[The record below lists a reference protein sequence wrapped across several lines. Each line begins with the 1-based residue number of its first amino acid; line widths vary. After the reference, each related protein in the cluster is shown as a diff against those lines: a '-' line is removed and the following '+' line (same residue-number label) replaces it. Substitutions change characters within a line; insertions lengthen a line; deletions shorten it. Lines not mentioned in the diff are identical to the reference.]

1 MENGTYMCKYTCEEE
16 CNVEIDIKFLNDK
29 DQMVP
34 IRGVPFA
41 ASFNAAAVSKD
52 NLMIGTAMDK
62 HVKKEIDRL
71 MNLMQDTK
79 KELTTKDK
87 DLKDVKALLRVKEH
101 AESTVKD
108 TDLITLNIDQLDESL
123 KLFQA
128 HKLSKDAQLKSLT
141 QINKFWGDVK
151 KICKDTKK
159 EIAPLV
165 SQEND
170 KNTFNIKRLEEDI
183 TQFI

>member
-1 MENGTYMCKYTCEEE
+1 MENGTYMCKYTCDEEA
-16 CNVEIDIKFLNDK
+16 NVEIDIKFLNDK

-34 IRGVPFA
+34 IRGVPFS
-41 ASFNAAAVSKD
+41 ASFNNAALPKD
-52 NLMIGTAMDK
+52 NLMIGSAMDR
-62 HVKKEIDRL
+62 HIKKEIDRL
-71 MNLMQDTK
+71 TNLMQDTK

-87 DLKDVKALLRVKEH
+87 DLKDVKALLKVKEH